1 MPRRDTSW
9 EMRRRA
15 GNFWPIVVVT
25 LLGVLVLGMGA
36 MAAADAVVSFFTG
49 RPVHVDWGEVVGA
62 FMDSGQAG
70 SVLEAGPTW
79 SVWSVFALLIGA
91 VTWLFVALVRGQRR
105 RLAAVAA
112 DVSKQK
118 GLPDRATVRKH
129 YGARQV
135 MRRAA
140 SIRPDLVGERKR
152 KR

>member
-15 GNFWPIVVVT
+15 GNFWPIAVVT

-49 RPVHVDWGEVVGA
+49 RPVHVDWGETLGA
-62 FMDSGQAG
+62 IGTPGQAG
-70 SVLEAGPTW
+70 SVLQAGPTW
-79 SVWSVFALLIGA
+79 AVWSVFALLIGA
-91 VTWLFVALVRGQRR
+91 VTWLFVALVRGQQRR
-105 RLAAVAA
+105 MAAVAA
-112 DVSKQK
+112 DISRQK

-135 MRRAA
+135 MKRAA
-140 SIRPDLVGERKR
+140 SIRPDLVDERKR